1 MRIGIDLGGT
11 KIEGIVLADDGRE
24 IARARIAAPHGTY
37 TGTLK
42 AITGLVDHLAPTEN
56 RETPVGIGIPGTVS
70 PATGTV
76 KNANSTWLIGQ
87 PFDTDIAKLLDRPT
101 RVANDANCFAV
112 SEATDGSG
120 RGERVVFGVILG
132 TGVGGGIVVDGEI
145 LTGRNAIAG
154 EWGHTPL
161 PWMTSDECPGR
172 HCYCGRDGCIETFLS
187 GPALS
192 RDYSE
197 TTGVNMEPAKIVR
210 LAEQGDRSATGVLAN
225 YEDRLARALAAVVT
239 VLDPDVI
246 VLGGGLSKIERLYDN
261 VAEKISGYAFSDIIA
276 TPVRPPAHGDSSG
289 VRGAAWLWPAQKQ
302 IRAGQ

>member
-1 MRIGIDLGGT
+1 M
-11 KIEGIVLADDGRE
+11 
-24 IARARIAAPHGTY
+24 
-37 TGTLK
+37 
-42 AITGLVDHLAPTEN
+42 
-56 RETPVGIGIPGTVS
+56 
-70 PATGTV
+70 
-76 KNANSTWLIGQ
+76 
-87 PFDTDIAKLLDRPT
+87 
-101 RVANDANCFAV
+101 

-197 TTGVNMEPAKIVR
+197 TTGVNLEPAKIVR

-261 VAEKISGYAFSDIIA
+261 VAEKISGYA
-276 TPVRPPAHGDSSG
+276 
-289 VRGAAWLWPAQKQ
+289 
-302 IRAGQ
+302 